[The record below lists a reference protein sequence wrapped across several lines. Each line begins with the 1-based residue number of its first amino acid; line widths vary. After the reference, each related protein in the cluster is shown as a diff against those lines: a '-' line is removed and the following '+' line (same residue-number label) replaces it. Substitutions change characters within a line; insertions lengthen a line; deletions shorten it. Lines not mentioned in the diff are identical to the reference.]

1 MFLMLLSILCCRR
14 LVLLNHL
21 LIILFLFKVV
31 LALYFVLTDPFLLLS
46 ILRGEPVRVTIC
58 LQQFLIVFDLILRAL
73 PGSLGGISPYLSSG
87 LCGLPLAWR

>member
-46 ILRGEPVRVTIC
+46 ILRGEP
-58 LQQFLIVFDLILRAL
+58 
-73 PGSLGGISPYLSSG
+73 SG
-87 LCGLPLAWR
+87 